1 MDLGTNLR
9 GFGHKPASKGQGSGF
24 SLVFAGVGGPGFR
37 FFNGFVPKSTKVC
50 AQIHE
55 GLCPNP
61 RRFVPKS
68 TKAMNIIK
76 VRGFV
81 DLGTNLRGFGHKP
94 SWIWA
99 QTFVDLGT
107 NLRGFGHKPSW
118 IWAQTFVDLGT
129 SRPRR
134 ARVRV
139 SQRFSSKCFSLV
151 FQVVHWLLGFFA
163 GVGAPG
169 FKFFTVFFHGLEGP
183 GFRIFTGSSK
193 GQGSGFSLAFQVLHW
208 LFSFFVGVGAPGF
221 KFFTVFFHGL
231 EGPGFRIFTGPFMCQ
246 GSGFS
251 LVLSVVRG
259 RVGEN
264 SSPRRTRVQ
273 VFHGRARGA
282 RVQDFHWRRGP
293 RVQDF

>member
-9 GFGHKPASKGQGSGF
+9 GFGHKPSWIWAQ
-24 SLVFAGVGGPGFR
+24 AGLEGPGFR
-37 FFNGFVPKSTKVC
+37 FFTVFRRRRGARVQVFHGIC

-68 TKAMNIIK
+68 TKVCAQIHEGPEHYK
-76 VRGFV
+76 CFG
-81 DLGTNLRGFGHKP
+81 LRGFGHKP

-139 SQRFSSKCFSLV
+139 SQRFSSTCFSLV
-151 FQVVHWLLGFFA
+151 FQVVHWL
-163 GVGAPG
+163 
-169 FKFFTVFFHGLEGP
+169 
-183 GFRIFTGSSK
+183 
-193 GQGSGFSLAFQVLHW
+193 
-208 LFSFFVGVGAPGF
+208 FSFSVGVGAPGF
-221 KFFTVFFHGL
+221 KFFTVFFSRAGGGRVQVFHWPL
-231 EGPGFRIFTGPFMCQ
+231 EGPGFRFFTG
-246 GSGFS
+246 FS
-251 LVLSVVRG
+251 SFPLVV
-259 RVGEN
+259 
-264 SSPRRTRVQ
+264 
-273 VFHGRARGA
+273 
-282 RVQDFHWRRGP
+282 
-293 RVQDF
+293 